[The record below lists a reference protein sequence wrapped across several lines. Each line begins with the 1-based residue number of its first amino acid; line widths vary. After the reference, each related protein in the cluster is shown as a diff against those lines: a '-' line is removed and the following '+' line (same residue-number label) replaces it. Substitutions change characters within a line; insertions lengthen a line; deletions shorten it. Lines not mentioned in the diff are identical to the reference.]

1 MGKRNTKATA
11 ATSHSLKPKDDAW
24 KVEQI
29 KQLVEAPF
37 PTDSVWE
44 PTEDEIER
52 LQLHISDSGER
63 DQHVIELESKL
74 NPIYD
79 MVPHVLHHCWSH
91 NFYNKNEDVSATT
104 QSKYE
109 ERYNALQKQH
119 DVSQNLLRIRYP
131 RLHQYA
137 ESQGWNKGI
146 EFNSIRSRLS
156 QDVANTTGKNWLE
169 KMHAL
174 LVDKIARSKAN
185 NVKLGDDGDI
195 VESPNDPDSS
205 VDDDDDDEVVEV
217 DWSNLTNLPRRGK
230 GEVGSDNV
238 ETPSESVSTSKAVTS
253 KTVSSMTDNGRKRSS
268 TSSASPY
275 AAAAKRPKCGTSS
288 DDVGMSNADI
298 DAIAKEL
305 DDVQSSIRGKRDN
318 VNKIFSCMAR
328 STTLLKLE
336 CNALVG
342 HVDEAHRSV
351 IDLKD
356 HRALAEENRKEYI
369 RTHARSYRAIY
380 ESYLKTRRMLYSV
393 MFWNVSGG
401 FARKGREERRNAVMQ
416 YYGGTHPF
424 CTSVRG
430 HLQPSD
436 PNATVLESLLLTK
449 EETDRHMTDLLT
461 ELHASPHTGG
471 VEGISL
477 LRLPSRVQ
485 AQISSVGSW
494 PSDGIGDRD
503 FPSDLV
509 DVVNKTNA
517 SMDMAYGVASILDD
531 HYKFLLD
538 DAATPDNGVE
548 TPGTDEGEEDEGV

>member
-1 MGKRNTKATA
+1 MGKRNPKAA
-11 ATSHSLKPKDDAW
+11 VATSHSLKPKDDAG

-29 KQLVEAPF
+29 KQLIDAPL
-37 PTDSVWE
+37 PTDNVWK
-44 PTEDEIER
+44 PTNDEMDR
-52 LQLHISDSGER
+52 LQLHVSDSGER
-63 DQHVIELESKL
+63 DEHVIELENKL

-79 MVPHVLHHCWSH
+79 IVPHVLHHCWSL
-91 NFYNKNEDVSATT
+91 NFSKKNEDVSITI
-104 QSKYE
+104 QSKYG
-109 ERYNALQKQH
+109 ERYTALQRQH
-119 DVSQNLLRIRYP
+119 DVSQDLLRIRYP

-146 EFNSIRSRLS
+146 EFNSMRSRLS

-174 LVDKIARSKAN
+174 LVNNVARSKAN

-195 VESPNDPDSS
+195 IELPNDA
-205 VDDDDDDEVVEV
+205 VDDDEDDEVVEL
-217 DWSNLTNLPRRGK
+217 DGSNLPKLPRRGK

-238 ETPSESVSTSKAVTS
+238 EIYIPSESASTSKAVTS
-253 KTVSSMTDNGRKRSS
+253 KTVSSMTDDGRKRSS

-275 AAAAKRPKCGTSS
+275 AAAAKRPKCGTNS
-288 DDVGMSNADI
+288 DDVTVSNADI

-305 DDVQSSIRGKRDN
+305 DDVQSSIRGKQDN
-318 VNKIFSCMAR
+318 VNKILSCMAR

-336 CNALVG
+336 CNAFAG

-356 HRALAEENRKEYI
+356 QRALAEDNRKEYI

-416 YYGGTHPF
+416 YYSGTHPF

-436 PNATVLESLLLTK
+436 PTATVLESLLLTK

-461 ELHASPHTGG
+461 ELHASPHTDG

-517 SMDMAYGVASILDD
+517 SMDMAYDVASILDD

-538 DAATPDNGVE
+538 DAATPHDGVE
-548 TPGTDEGEEDEGV
+548 TPGSDEEEKGKST

>member
-1 MGKRNTKATA
+1 MGKRNTKAAA
-11 ATSHSLKPKDDAW
+11 ATSHSLKPKDEAR

-29 KQLVEAPF
+29 KQLIDAPF

-44 PTEDEIER
+44 PTDDEMER
-52 LQLHISDSGER
+52 LQLHVSDSGER

-79 MVPHVLHHCWSH
+79 VVPHVLHHCWSQ
-91 NFYNKNEDVSATT
+91 NFSMKNEDVSATT
-104 QSKYE
+104 QSKYG
-109 ERYNALQKQH
+109 ERYNALQRQH
-119 DVSQNLLRIRYP
+119 DVSQDLLRIRYP

-146 EFNSIRSRLS
+146 EFNAMRSRLS
-156 QDVANTTGKNWLE
+156 QDVTNTTGKNWLE

-174 LVDKIARSKAN
+174 FVDKIARSKAN

-195 VESPNDPDSS
+195 IELPNDA
-205 VDDDDDDEVVEV
+205 VDDDYDDEVVEL
-217 DWSNLTNLPRRGK
+217 DGSNLPKLPRRGK
-230 GEVGSDNV
+230 KEVGSDNV
-238 ETPSESVSTSKAVTS
+238 ESYYASESASTSKAATS
-253 KTVSSMTDNGRKRSS
+253 KTVSSMTDDGRKRSS
-268 TSSASPY
+268 TSSASPH
-275 AAAAKRPKCGTSS
+275 ATAAKRPKCGTGS
-288 DDVGMSNADI
+288 DDVTTSNADI

-305 DDVQSSIRGKRDN
+305 DDIQSSIRGERDN
-318 VNKIFSCMAR
+318 VNKIFSCMTR
-328 STTLLKLE
+328 STGLLKLE

-356 HRALAEENRKEYI
+356 HRALAEDNRKEYI

-380 ESYLKTRRMLYSV
+380 ESYLQARRILYSV

-436 PNATVLESLLLTK
+436 PTATVLESLLLTK
-449 EETDRHMTDLLT
+449 EETDRHMTNLLA
-461 ELHASPHTGG
+461 ELHASPHTDG

-494 PSDGIGDRD
+494 PSDGIGGRD

-509 DVVNKTNA
+509 DVVNQTNA
-517 SMDMAYGVASILDD
+517 SMDVAYGVASILDD

-538 DAATPDNGVE
+538 DAATPDGVE
-548 TPGTDEGEEDEGV
+548 TPGTDEEGKDESM

>member
-1 MGKRNTKATA
+1 MGRRNTKTTA
-11 ATSHSLKPKDDAW
+11 ATSQSLKPKDDAW

-52 LQLHISDSGER
+52 LQLHVSDSGER
-63 DQHVIELESKL
+63 DQHIIELESKL
-74 NPIYD
+74 DPIYD

-91 NFYNKNEDVSATT
+91 NFFNKNEEVSATT

-119 DVSQNLLRIRYP
+119 DVSQDLLRIRYP
-131 RLHQYA
+131 RLYQYA

-146 EFNSIRSRLS
+146 EFNAMRQRLS
-156 QDVANTTGKNWLE
+156 QDVTNTAGKNWLE

-174 LVDKIARSKAN
+174 LVNNVARSKAN
-185 NVKLGDDGDI
+185 NVKLGDNGDI
-195 VESPNDPDSS
+195 IELPNDA
-205 VDDDDDDEVVEV
+205 VDDDIDDEVVEL
-217 DWSNLTNLPRRGK
+217 DGSKLPKLPRRGK
-230 GEVGSDNV
+230 KEVESDNV
-238 ETPSESVSTSKAVTS
+238 GTPSESASASKAVAS
-253 KTVSSMTDNGRKRSS
+253 KTVSSMTDDGKKRSS

-275 AAAAKRPKCGTSS
+275 AAVAKRPKRGTSS
-288 DDVGMSNADI
+288 DDVTVSNADI

-305 DDVQSSIRGKRDN
+305 DDVQSSIRGKQDN
-318 VNKIFSCMAR
+318 VDKILSCMAR
-328 STTLLKLE
+328 STTLLELE
-336 CNALVG
+336 CNAFAG

-356 HRALAEENRKEYI
+356 QRALAEDNRKEYI

-416 YYGGTHPF
+416 YYSGTHPF

-436 PNATVLESLLLTK
+436 PTGTVLESLLLTR
-449 EETDRHMTDLLT
+449 EETNRHMTDLLA
-461 ELHASPHTGG
+461 ELHAPPHTNG

-485 AQISSVGSW
+485 AQIDSVGSW

-517 SMDMAYGVASILDD
+517 SMDMAYDVASILDD

-538 DAATPDNGVE
+538 DAATPHDGVE
-548 TPGTDEGEEDEGV
+548 TPGSDEEEKGKST